1 MTYPNLDELLADQ
14 TVDVVVNLTIHHAHA
29 EVTEKCLDA
38 GKHVYTE
45 KPLALSLDDAQ
56 RLVNLAEQKGLRLS
70 SAPITYMG
78 EAQQTAWKEL
88 RGNKLGP
95 VRLAYA
101 EINQGRIES
110 WHPNPVPFYEVG
122 IVWDV
127 GIYPITVL
135 TALLGRV
142 QRVTAFGHIVHSER
156 KTLAGE
162 GFRIT
167 TPDTVVAV
175 LLFDTGS
182 LLRLSGNFYTNSSR
196 QGSSIEL
203 HGDAGSIY
211 VASWDDFGAT
221 VEFTAH
227 GGKPQPIPL
236 LREPFNG
243 VELGRGL
250 HELASAI
257 CEDRLHRAT
266 ATHAAHVIEII
277 EAIHESIKTGQ
288 TITMTTG

>member
-1 MTYPNLDELLADQ
+1 MGTNSIGVAIVGCGNVAKKYAEQIGAYDNVSLIGFYDLLAERSQAFARENGALTYPNLDELLADQ

-142 QRVTAFGHIVHSER
+142 QRVTTFGHIVHSE
-156 KTLAGE
+156 LARVG
-162 GFRIT
+162 
-167 TPDTVVAV
+167 P
-175 LLFDTGS
+175 
-182 LLRLSGNFYTNSSR
+182 
-196 QGSSIEL
+196 
-203 HGDAGSIY
+203 
-211 VASWDDFGAT
+211 
-221 VEFTAH
+221 
-227 GGKPQPIPL
+227 
-236 LREPFNG
+236 
-243 VELGRGL
+243 
-250 HELASAI
+250 
-257 CEDRLHRAT
+257 
-266 ATHAAHVIEII
+266 
-277 EAIHESIKTGQ
+277 
-288 TITMTTG
+288 